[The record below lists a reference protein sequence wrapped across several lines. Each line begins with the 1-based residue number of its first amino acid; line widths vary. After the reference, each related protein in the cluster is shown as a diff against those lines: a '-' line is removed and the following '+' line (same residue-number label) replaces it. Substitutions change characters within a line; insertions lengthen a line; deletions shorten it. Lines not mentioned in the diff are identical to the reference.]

1 MKKKIALFMCLS
13 ITTCL
18 AGCSIVQLRGT
29 VPEYKQETYTSSGNI
44 SSIVLCDTDV
54 PIEICNSNNDEIV
67 LCYYNADHKSEIYVI
82 EEADGILTV
91 DKKSEPNYGI
101 FIFGDQYNSDSY
113 ADVMLKMYIP
123 NNYMGDLSVES
134 LDGNI
139 TIKNITIDTLSVDTN
154 DGDVLLSGITITR
167 YLFCK
172 TKDGDVKAIL
182 NGVESEYNLKIKTN
196 ESNNTNS
203 SDDNGKKVNID
214 TDDGKIDVSF
224 YPGKQ

>member
-82 EEADGILTV
+82 EEAVRILIV
-91 DKKSEPNYGI
+91 DKKTEPNYSI
-101 FIFGDQYNSDSY
+101 FIFTIYFQKEKGKNYFNSYIFYYNIN
-113 ADVMLKMYIP
+113 KHRFW
-123 NNYMGDLSVES
+123 
-134 LDGNI
+134 GNI
-139 TIKNITIDTLSVDTN
+139 
-154 DGDVLLSGITITR
+154 R
-167 YLFCK
+167 F
-172 TKDGDVKAIL
+172 
-182 NGVESEYNLKIKTN
+182 
-196 ESNNTNS
+196 
-203 SDDNGKKVNID
+203 
-214 TDDGKIDVSF
+214 
-224 YPGKQ
+224 